1 MPIPGTRRIARLDE
15 NAAAAR
21 IALDAD
27 ERAHIDAVRAEHKVA
42 GLRYPEWSMG
52 TVNGCWRTVEG
63 DRAYTGACTLAA
75 PFETRI
81 PMARTLRTALIAA
94 FVIAFGAWVFFAPY
108 LTVRSMRLAAEA
120 GDAEAFSRHVDY
132 PALRESVK
140 AELSKAMN
148 AQIVNLAGGSELGRF
163 GAKIAGALGNQ
174 ALGPAVDALVR
185 PEALSA
191 LFAGRGLADEYAL
204 LPSPPANG
212 GGTPVSDVGSAAS
225 ENDDAARSGGLSE
238 FEIARSGIRA
248 TMGYE
253 GLSRFAVNV
262 DEPSRG
268 RRIVLILTRDKLLW
282 WKLSAVELPDG

>member
-1 MPIPGTRRIARLDE
+1 
-15 NAAAAR
+15 
-21 IALDAD
+21 
-27 ERAHIDAVRAEHKVA
+27 
-42 GLRYPEWSMG
+42 
-52 TVNGCWRTVEG
+52 
-63 DRAYTGACTLAA
+63 
-75 PFETRI
+75 
-81 PMARTLRTALIAA
+81 MARMLRTGLIAA
-94 FVIAFGAWVFFAPY
+94 FVLAFGAWVFFAPY

-148 AQIVNLAGGSELGRF
+148 AQIANLAGGSELGRF
-163 GAKIAGALGNQ
+163 GARIAGALGNQ
-174 ALGPAVDALVR
+174 TLGPAVDALVR

-204 LPSPPANG
+204 LPSPTADG
-212 GGTPVSDVGSAAS
+212 GGAPESDAGSATS
-225 ENDDAARSGGLSE
+225 ENDDASTSGGGLSE
-238 FEIARSGIRA
+238 FEIARSGFRA

-253 GLSRFAVNV
+253 GISRFAVNV

>member
-1 MPIPGTRRIARLDE
+1 
-15 NAAAAR
+15 
-21 IALDAD
+21 
-27 ERAHIDAVRAEHKVA
+27 
-42 GLRYPEWSMG
+42 
-52 TVNGCWRTVEG
+52 
-63 DRAYTGACTLAA
+63 
-75 PFETRI
+75 
-81 PMARTLRTALIAA
+81 MARTLRTAIIAA

-140 AELSKAMN
+140 AQLSKAMN
-148 AQIVNLAGGSELGRF
+148 AQIANLAGGSELGRF
-163 GAKIAGALGNQ
+163 GARIAGALGNQ

-191 LFAGRGLADEYAL
+191 LFAGTKIADDYAL
-204 LPSPPANG
+204 LSPNGWGADATRSDEARRWGFTPFDLTDVPS
-212 GGTPVSDVGSAAS
+212 
-225 ENDDAARSGGLSE
+225 
-238 FEIARSGIRA
+238 IRA

-262 DEPSRG
+262 EEPSRG

-282 WKLSAVELPDG
+282 WKLSAVELSDG

>member
-1 MPIPGTRRIARLDE
+1 
-15 NAAAAR
+15 
-21 IALDAD
+21 
-27 ERAHIDAVRAEHKVA
+27 
-42 GLRYPEWSMG
+42 
-52 TVNGCWRTVEG
+52 
-63 DRAYTGACTLAA
+63 
-75 PFETRI
+75 
-81 PMARTLRTALIAA
+81 MARTLRTGLIAA
-94 FVIAFGAWVFFAPY
+94 FALAFGAWVFFAPY

-148 AQIVNLAGGSELGRF
+148 AQIVDLAGGSELGRF
-163 GAKIAGALGNQ
+163 GAYIAGALGDR

-191 LFAGRGLADEYAL
+191 LFAGRGLADEYASM
-204 LPSPPANG
+204 PSPF
-212 GGTPVSDVGSAAS
+212 SDRDSKRSGDASSAAS
-225 ENDDAARSGGLSE
+225 ENDVSQPGGKLSE